1 MNPKWPRRWGL
12 VTVLMLGGMAW
23 AAVGPPDPDAGQP
36 PPGRVLCE
44 FCARPEA
51 KDLEH
56 CRLQE
61 GMKPATVAP
70 QGGDFTLEAAS
81 GPVDLASL
89 RGQVVLIYFGYTLC
103 PDICPTNLAMI
114 ARALKDMTPEERER
128 VRGLFVSVDPER
140 DDPQR
145 LAQYAAYF
153 HPNILGVTGN
163 PEQVARAAE
172 LYGAIYRRVA
182 QADSAMAYLVDHSA
196 DTYVVDA
203 QGRWVHTFP
212 HATPATEILAFIRGL
227 LAKE

>member
-1 MNPKWPRRWGL
+1 
-12 VTVLMLGGMAW
+12 
-23 AAVGPPDPDAGQP
+23 
-36 PPGRVLCE
+36 
-44 FCARPEA
+44 
-51 KDLEH
+51 
-56 CRLQE
+56 
-61 GMKPATVAP
+61 
-70 QGGDFTLEAAS
+70 
-81 GPVDLASL
+81 
-89 RGQVVLIYFGYTLC
+89 
-103 PDICPTNLAMI
+103 MI
-114 ARALKDMTPEERER
+114 ATALKDMTPEDRER
-128 VRGLFVSVDPER
+128 VRGLFVNVHTDH
-140 DDPQR
+140 DFPQS